1 MSRSDIEIG
10 VLSAIRFLG
19 WLNLLSFTWN
29 VGSKVGSWFLLFNI
43 VICFLATGLYYTLW
57 KRLIKTVDYKAGVSF
72 ILPYRIG
79 TVVVLI
85 YIMVLSVFWFM
96 SNGT

>member
-10 VLSAIRFLG
+10 VLNAIRFLG
-19 WLNLLSFTWN
+19 WINLLSFTWN

-43 VICFLATGLYYTLW
+43 ATCFLVTGLYYTLW
-57 KRLIKTVDYKAGVSF
+57 KRLIKTVDYKVGVSY

-79 TVVVLI
+79 TVVILI
-85 YIMVLSVFWFM
+85 YIVVLGVIYLVAE
-96 SNGT
+96 